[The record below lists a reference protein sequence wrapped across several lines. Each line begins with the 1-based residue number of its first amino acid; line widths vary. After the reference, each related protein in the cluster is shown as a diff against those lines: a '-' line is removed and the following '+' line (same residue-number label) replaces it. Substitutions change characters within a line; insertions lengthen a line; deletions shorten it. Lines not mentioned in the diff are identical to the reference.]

1 MKPQATMSPQKQR
14 LIIMILAGFFGLLII
29 VGLIITFMRSQQGKV
44 TIKDVTPSDSVMKL
58 DGQEIKK
65 GTHYITP
72 GKHQF
77 VVTRQVFKEQ
87 KIDFEIKGGET
98 REFEFFLFSDE
109 SAGLEWNLQN
119 PEEAAKLDGEM
130 SRRYEE
136 AVDRST
142 KYEIMN
148 DLPIIDRYFRIDK
161 GLSEKGNDFALYI
174 QSGTEEGKADA
185 LATLEYMGYDPK
197 NFEIIYTK
205 PE

>member
-1 MKPQATMSPQKQR
+1 MQPQQMTPQKQR
-14 LIIMILAGFFGLLII
+14 LLIMVAAGFFGLLII
-29 VGLIITFMRSQQGKV
+29 IGLIFTLWQGQQGKV
-44 TIKDVTPSDSVMKL
+44 IIKDVTPSDSTMKL

-77 VVTRQVFKEQ
+77 VVTRQVFKDQ
-87 KIDFEIKGGET
+87 TVDFEIKGGET

-109 SAGLEWNLQN
+109 SAGLEWVKQN

-136 AVDRST
+136 AVDNTT

-148 DLPIIDRYFRIDK
+148 DLPILDRYFRIDK

-174 QSGTEEGKADA
+174 QSGSEEGKAAA
-185 LATLEYMGYDPK
+185 LETLEYMGYDPK
-197 NFEIIYTK
+197 NFEIIYTQ

>member
-1 MKPQATMSPQKQR
+1 MQPQQMTPQKQR

-29 VGLIITFMRSQQGKV
+29 VGLIFTFMRSQQGKLV
-44 TIKDVTPSDSVMKL
+44 IKDVTPSDSVVKL

-72 GKHQF
+72 GKHQI
-77 VVTRQVFKEQ
+77 VVTRQVFKEE
-87 KIDFEIKGGET
+87 KVDFEIKGGEA
-98 REFEFFLFSDE
+98 REFEFFLFSYE
-109 SAGLEWNLQN
+109 SAGLEWVKQN

-136 AVDRST
+136 AVDKST

-148 DLPIIDRYFRIDK
+148 DLPILDRYFRIDK

-174 QSGTEEGKADA
+174 QSGSEEGKAAA
-185 LATLEYMGYDPK
+185 LETLEYMGYDPK
-197 NFEIIYTK
+197 NFEIIYTQ